1 MDEQEKKSFEQ
12 LHITAAEHPKALAP
26 HVLILNIIMS
36 VLGAIIGLELIV
48 RTGVAPNTSIVGAL
62 FAIILSRIPLAFL
75 QNIFS
80 GQQFAA
86 SHRYSGYYGKRR
98 SDVSNADRRVY
109 RNDH

>member
-1 MDEQEKKSFEQ
+1 MDEQEKKSLEQ

-75 QNIFS
+75 QK
-80 GQQFAA
+80 
-86 SHRYSGYYGKRR
+86 YRR
-98 SDVSNADRRVY
+98 LLKTEQ
-109 RNDH
+109 HM